1 METNFQKIKELV
13 LSSDISPEDQE
24 ELLLAFFKT
33 DDAKLE
39 PVLKLFLEDK
49 SWIQK
54 ISDNLKAK
62 NTAIMIGDH
71 NLWKRILQDEETQL
85 RKLEN

>member
-33 DDAKLE
+33 DDAELE

-62 NTAIMIGDH
+62 NTAAITGDR